1 MTIRD
6 FLTVDTSLI
15 AGALIFFTLGAS
27 GVFTGTIIQQTG
39 ILTTTAVFPFAI
51 AAMATLV
58 HAMTEQ
64 YGVKFMIIGFVINDI
79 YLSSRV
85 YLSII

>member
-6 FLTVDTSLI
+6 LLTGYTSLI
-15 AGALIFFTLGAS
+15 AGVLIFFTLESS
-27 GVFTGTIIQQTG
+27 GVLTGTIIQQTG
-39 ILTTTAVFPFAI
+39 ILTTTAVFPIAI

-64 YGVKFMIIGFVINDI
+64 YGVKFMIIGFVI
-79 YLSSRV
+79 
-85 YLSII
+85 